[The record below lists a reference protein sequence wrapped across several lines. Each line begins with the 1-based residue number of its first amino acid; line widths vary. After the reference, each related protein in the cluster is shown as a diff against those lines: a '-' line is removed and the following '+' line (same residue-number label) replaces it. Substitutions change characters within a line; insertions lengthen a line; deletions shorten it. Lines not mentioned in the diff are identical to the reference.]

1 MTPQAHAS
9 TGAACALES
18 PGAEPNT
25 SGAAYCGVPAFAP
38 LSRSFAFFARP
49 KSQIFT
55 ELTSFLAPRS
65 KFSSCGG
72 VPYEAMS
79 GWRSNAS
86 VAELKGVEVRRDRT
100 RATLGGEM
108 RREKSLRIGVHIA
121 NAVVRGPV

>member
-55 ELTSFLAPRS
+55 ELTSSFAPRS
-65 KFSSCGG
+65 KFSSFG
-72 VPYEAMS
+72 VEGPVQS
-79 GWRSNAS
+79 DVG
-86 VAELKGVEVRRDRT
+86 VELKGVRR
-100 RATLGGEM
+100 
-108 RREKSLRIGVHIA
+108 S
-121 NAVVRGPV
+121 